1 MTIIHLPISKSIANR
16 ALMLQAIHRDPLM
29 RVSVNMPDDVIVLHD
44 ALEKLSSFSHQ
55 NSEFSEK
62 HPLVLHLK
70 NCGTALRFL
79 QVHLEKCY
87 PGAAITLTGDPRL
100 LERVGKPTT
109 QTASA
114 RILHGENV
122 PSMPDESPYITMS
135 RSMAE
140 AYPNI
145 RLEYDWS
152 SAAFWYE
159 YMALQPLLY
168 PNAPS
173 ELLLNGL
180 TADSLQ
186 GDHVL
191 ADIYS
196 KHFGVMTTF
205 TADGAIIVNTTN
217 RQSVANYQ
225 SLNCQLELDFTD
237 CPDLYPAVALTCE
250 RLGLILRATGT
261 ERLAYK
267 ESNRLQA
274 VATHQTRHDHRMAM
288 ALHVASYPV
297 DDTACI
303 AKSYPSF
310 LSQWA
315 NVINRNK

>member
-1 MTIIHLPISKSIANR
+1 
-16 ALMLQAIHRDPLM
+16 MLQAIHGGPLM
-29 RVSVNMPDDVIVLHD
+29 RVSVNMPDDVDVLHD

-62 HPLVLHLK
+62 QPLVLHLK

-87 PGAAITLTGDPRL
+87 PSAAITLTGDPRL
-100 LERVGKPTT
+100 LERLGKPTT

-140 AYPNI
+140 SYPNI

-168 PNAPS
+168 PEGPR
-173 ELLLNGL
+173 ELLLQGL
-180 TADSLQ
+180 AADSLQ
-186 GDHVL
+186 GDRRV
-191 ADIYS
+191 ADIYAE
-196 KHFGVMTTF
+196 HFGVKTTF
-205 TADGAIIVNTTN
+205 TADGAIIVNTTT
-217 RQSVANYQ
+217 RQSIVD
-225 SLNCQLELDFTD
+225 CQLPDRQLVLDFTN
-237 CPDLYPAVALTCE
+237 CPDLYPAIALTCE
-250 RLGLILRATGT
+250 RLGIPLIATGT

-267 ESNRLQA
+267 ESNRLEA
-274 VATHQTRHDHRMAM
+274 VASHQVRHDHRMAM
-288 ALHVASYPV
+288 ALLVAGYPI

-310 LSQWA
+310 LAQWLAVTKA
-315 NVINRNK
+315 NE

>member
-1 MTIIHLPISKSIANR
+1 
-16 ALMLQAIHRDPLM
+16 MLQAIHGDPLM
-29 RVSVNMPDDVIVLHD
+29 RVSVNMPDDVVVLHD
-44 ALEKLSSFSHQ
+44 ALEKISSFSHQ

-62 HPLVLHLK
+62 HPLVFHLK

-87 PGAAITLTGDPRL
+87 PDAAITLTGDPRL

-140 AYPNI
+140 SYPNI

-168 PNAPS
+168 PEGPR
-173 ELLLNGL
+173 ELLLQGL
-180 TADSLQ
+180 AADSLQ
-186 GDHVL
+186 GDRIV
-191 ADIYS
+191 ADIYAE
-196 KHFGVMTTF
+196 HFGVKTTF
-205 TADGAIIVNTTN
+205 TSDGANIVNNTT
-217 RQSVANYQ
+217 RQSIVD
-225 SLNCQLELDFTD
+225 CQLPDRQLVLDFTN
-237 CPDLYPAVALTCE
+237 CPDLYPAIALSCE
-250 RLGLILRATGT
+250 RLGIPLIATGT

-267 ESNRLQA
+267 ESNRLEA
-274 VATHQTRHDHRMAM
+274 VALHQVRHDHRMAM
-288 ALHVASYPV
+288 ALLVAGYPV

-310 LSQWA
+310 LSQWLAVTKA
-315 NVINRNK
+315 NE

>member
-1 MTIIHLPISKSIANR
+1 
-16 ALMLQAIHRDPLM
+16 M
-29 RVSVNMPDDVIVLHD
+29 RVSVNMPDDVVVLHD
-44 ALEKLSSFSHQ
+44 ALEKLSAFSHQ

-62 HPLVLHLK
+62 QPLVLHLK

-87 PGAAITLTGDPRL
+87 PDAAITLTGDPRL

-140 AYPNI
+140 SYPNI

-168 PNAPS
+168 PDGPR
-173 ELLLNGL
+173 ELLLQGL
-180 TADSLQ
+180 AADSLQ
-186 GDHVL
+186 GDRMV
-191 ADIYS
+191 ADIYA
-196 KHFGVMTTF
+196 KHFGVKTTF
-205 TADGAIIVNTTN
+205 TADGTIIVNTTT
-217 RQSVANYQ
+217 RQSIVD
-225 SLNCQLELDFTD
+225 CQLPDRQLVLDFTN
-237 CPDLYPAVALTCE
+237 CPDLYPAIALTCE
-250 RLGLILRATGT
+250 RLGIPLIATGT

-267 ESNRLQA
+267 ESNRLEA
-274 VATHQTRHDHRMAM
+274 VASHQVRHDHRMAM
-288 ALHVASYPV
+288 AMLVAGYPV
-297 DDTACI
+297 DDAACI

-310 LSQWA
+310 LSQWLAVTKA
-315 NVINRNK
+315 NE

>member
-1 MTIIHLPISKSIANR
+1 
-16 ALMLQAIHRDPLM
+16 MLQAIHGDPLM
-29 RVSVNMPDDVIVLHD
+29 RVSVNMPDDVVVLHD

-62 HPLVLHLK
+62 QPLVLHLK

-87 PGAAITLTGDPRL
+87 PDAAITLTGDPRL

-140 AYPNI
+140 SYPNI

-168 PNAPS
+168 PDGPR
-173 ELLLNGL
+173 ELLLQGL
-180 TADSLQ
+180 AADSLQ
-186 GDHVL
+186 GDRRV
-191 ADIYS
+191 ADIYAE
-196 KHFGVMTTF
+196 HFGVKTTF
-205 TADGAIIVNTTN
+205 TADGAIIVNTTT
-217 RQSVANYQ
+217 RQSIVD
-225 SLNCQLELDFTD
+225 CQLPDRQLVLDFTNY
-237 CPDLYPAVALTCE
+237 PDLYPAIALTCE
-250 RLGLILRATGT
+250 RLGIPLIATGT

-267 ESNRLQA
+267 ESNRLEA
-274 VATHQTRHDHRMAM
+274 VASHQVRHDHRMAM
-288 ALHVASYPV
+288 ALLVAGYPV

-310 LSQWA
+310 LSQWLAVTKA
-315 NVINRNK
+315 NE

>member
-1 MTIIHLPISKSIANR
+1 
-16 ALMLQAIHRDPLM
+16 MLQAIHGDPLM
-29 RVSVNMPDDVIVLHD
+29 RVSVNMPDDVVVLHD

-55 NSEFSEK
+55 NLEFSEK
-62 HPLVLHLK
+62 QPLVLHLK

-79 QVHLEKCY
+79 QVHVEKCY
-87 PGAAITLTGDPRL
+87 PDAAITLTGDPRL

-140 AYPNI
+140 SYPNI

-168 PNAPS
+168 PGGPR
-173 ELLLNGL
+173 ELLLQGL
-180 TADSLQ
+180 AADSLQ
-186 GDHVL
+186 GDRMV
-191 ADIYS
+191 ADIYA
-196 KHFGVMTTF
+196 KHFGVKTTF
-205 TADGAIIVNTTN
+205 TADGAIIVNTTT
-217 RQSVANYQ
+217 RQSIVD
-225 SLNCQLELDFTD
+225 CQLPDRQLVLDFTN
-237 CPDLYPAVALTCE
+237 CPDLYPAIALTCE
-250 RLGLILRATGT
+250 RLGIPLIATGT

-267 ESNRLQA
+267 ESNRLEA
-274 VATHQTRHDHRMAM
+274 VALHQVRHDHRMAM
-288 ALHVASYPV
+288 ALLVAGYPV

-310 LSQWA
+310 LAQWLAVTKA
-315 NVINRNK
+315 NE

>member
-1 MTIIHLPISKSIANR
+1 
-16 ALMLQAIHRDPLM
+16 M
-29 RVSVNMPDDVIVLHD
+29 RVSVNMPDDVDVLHD
-44 ALEKLSSFSHQ
+44 ALEMLSSFSHQ

-87 PGAAITLTGDPRL
+87 PDAAITLTGDSRL

-140 AYPNI
+140 SYPNI

-168 PNAPS
+168 PEGPR
-173 ELLLNGL
+173 ELLLQGL
-180 TADSLQ
+180 AADSLQ
-186 GDHVL
+186 GDRMV
-191 ADIYS
+191 ADIYA
-196 KHFGVMTTF
+196 KHFGVKTTF
-205 TADGAIIVNTTN
+205 TADGAIIVNTTT
-217 RQSVANYQ
+217 RQSIVD
-225 SLNCQLELDFTD
+225 CQLPDRQLVLDFTN
-237 CPDLYPAVALTCE
+237 CPDLYPAIALTCE
-250 RLGLILRATGT
+250 RLGIPLIATGT

-267 ESNRLQA
+267 ESNRLEA
-274 VATHQTRHDHRMAM
+274 VASHQVRHDHRMAM
-288 ALHVASYPV
+288 ALLVAGYPV

-310 LSQWA
+310 LSQWLA
-315 NVINRNK
+315 VTKAHE

>member
-1 MTIIHLPISKSIANR
+1 
-16 ALMLQAIHRDPLM
+16 M
-29 RVSVNMPDDVIVLHD
+29 RVSVNMPDDVVVLHD

-55 NSEFSEK
+55 NSEFSGK
-62 HPLVLHLK
+62 QPLVLHLK

-87 PGAAITLTGDPRL
+87 PDAAITLTGDPRL

-140 AYPNI
+140 SYPNI

-152 SAAFWYE
+152 SAAFWDE

-168 PNAPS
+168 PERPR
-173 ELLLNGL
+173 ELLLQGL
-180 TADSLQ
+180 AADSLQ
-186 GDHVL
+186 GDRMV
-191 ADIYS
+191 ADIYAE
-196 KHFGVMTTF
+196 HFGVKTTF
-205 TADGAIIVNTTN
+205 TSDGAIIVNNTT
-217 RQSVANYQ
+217 RQSIVD
-225 SLNCQLELDFTD
+225 CQLPDRQLVLDFTN
-237 CPDLYPAVALTCE
+237 CPDLYPAIALTCE
-250 RLGLILRATGT
+250 RLGIPLIATGT

-267 ESNRLQA
+267 ESNRLEA
-274 VATHQTRHDHRMAM
+274 VASHQVRHAHRMAM
-288 ALHVASYPV
+288 ALLVAGYPV

-310 LSQWA
+310 LPQWLAVTKA
-315 NVINRNK
+315 NE

>member
-1 MTIIHLPISKSIANR
+1 
-16 ALMLQAIHRDPLM
+16 MLQAIHGDPLM
-29 RVSVNMPDDVIVLHD
+29 RVSVNMPDDVVVLHD
-44 ALEKLSSFSHQ
+44 ALEKLSAFSHQ

-62 HPLVLHLK
+62 QPLVLHLK

-87 PGAAITLTGDPRL
+87 PDAAITLTGDPRL

-140 AYPNI
+140 SYPNI

-168 PNAPS
+168 PEGPR
-173 ELLLNGL
+173 ELLLQGL
-180 TADSLQ
+180 AADSLQ
-186 GDHVL
+186 GDRIVT
-191 ADIYS
+191 DIYAE
-196 KHFGVMTTF
+196 HFGVKTTF
-205 TADGAIIVNTTN
+205 TADGAIIVNTTT
-217 RQSVANYQ
+217 RQSIVD
-225 SLNCQLELDFTD
+225 CQLPDRQLVLDFTNS
-237 CPDLYPAVALTCE
+237 PDLYPAIALTCE
-250 RLGLILRATGT
+250 RLGIPLIATGT

-267 ESNRLQA
+267 ESNRLEA
-274 VATHQTRHDHRMAM
+274 VASHQVRHDHRMAM
-288 ALHVASYPV
+288 ALLVAGYPV

-310 LSQWA
+310 LSQWLA
-315 NVINRNK
+315 VTKAHE

>member
-1 MTIIHLPISKSIANR
+1 
-16 ALMLQAIHRDPLM
+16 MLQAIHGDPLM
-29 RVSVNMPDDVIVLHD
+29 RVSVNMPDDVVVLHD
-44 ALEKLSSFSHQ
+44 ALEKLSAFSHQ

-62 HPLVLHLK
+62 QPLVLHLK

-87 PGAAITLTGDPRL
+87 PDAAITLTGDPRL

-140 AYPNI
+140 SYPNI

-168 PNAPS
+168 PEGPR
-173 ELLLNGL
+173 ELLLQGL
-180 TADSLQ
+180 AADSLQ
-186 GDHVL
+186 GDRMV
-191 ADIYS
+191 ADIYA
-196 KHFGVMTTF
+196 KHFGVKTTF
-205 TADGAIIVNTTN
+205 TADGAIIVNNTT
-217 RQSVANYQ
+217 RQSIVD
-225 SLNCQLELDFTD
+225 CQLPDRQLVLDFTNS
-237 CPDLYPAVALTCE
+237 PDLYPAIALTCE
-250 RLGLILRATGT
+250 RPGIPLIATGT

-267 ESNRLQA
+267 ESNRLEA
-274 VATHQTRHDHRMAM
+274 VALHQVRHDHRMAM
-288 ALHVASYPV
+288 ALLVAGYPV

-310 LSQWA
+310 LSQWLAVTKA
-315 NVINRNK
+315 NE

>member
-1 MTIIHLPISKSIANR
+1 
-16 ALMLQAIHRDPLM
+16 MLQAIHGDPLM
-29 RVSVNMPDDVIVLHD
+29 RVSVNMPDDVVVLHD
-44 ALEKLSSFSHQ
+44 ALEKLSAFSHQ

-87 PGAAITLTGDPRL
+87 PDAAITLTGDPRL

-140 AYPNI
+140 SYPNI

-168 PNAPS
+168 PEGPR
-173 ELLLNGL
+173 ELLLQGL
-180 TADSLQ
+180 AADSLQ
-186 GDHVL
+186 GDRMV
-191 ADIYS
+191 ADIYA
-196 KHFGVMTTF
+196 KHFGVKTTF
-205 TADGAIIVNTTN
+205 TADGAIIVNTTT
-217 RQSVANYQ
+217 RQSIVD
-225 SLNCQLELDFTD
+225 CQLPDRQLVLDFTN
-237 CPDLYPAVALTCE
+237 CPDLYPAIALTCE
-250 RLGLILRATGT
+250 RLGIPLIATGT

-267 ESNRLQA
+267 ESNRLEA
-274 VATHQTRHDHRMAM
+274 VALHQVRHDHRMAM
-288 ALHVASYPV
+288 ALLVAGYPV

-310 LSQWA
+310 LAQWLAVTKA
-315 NVINRNK
+315 NE